1 MGGTINLGKTWFASL
16 LLTVAIP
23 CGLAGRISASEAE
36 DHFERRVRPLLIER
50 CQKCH
55 AGTMH
60 KGGLRLDS
68 REAVLKGGET
78 GPAVVPGKPDESLLM
93 HAVRHRD
100 GLAMPP
106 KGKLNESQIA
116 ALEQWIKA
124 GAVWPGPAPAA
135 GLAESS
141 STPI

>member
-1 MGGTINLGKTWFASL
+1 M
-16 LLTVAIP
+16 
-23 CGLAGRISASEAE
+23 
-36 DHFERRVRPLLIER
+36 IER
-50 CQKCH
+50 CHKCH
-55 AGTMH
+55 AGAKH

-124 GAVWPGPAPAA
+124 GAVWPGPAAA
-135 GLAESS
+135 GGDGGARGELLHADHAR
-141 STPI
+141 